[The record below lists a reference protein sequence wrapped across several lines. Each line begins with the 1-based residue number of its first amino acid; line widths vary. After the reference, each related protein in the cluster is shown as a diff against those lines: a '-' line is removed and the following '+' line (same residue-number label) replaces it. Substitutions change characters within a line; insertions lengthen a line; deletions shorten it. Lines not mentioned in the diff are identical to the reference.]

1 MRNLGVKN
9 NLGQESVS
17 LPPPSTVER
26 PNVTDQPAA
35 APIVSPSLFHYPV
48 AHEHDKRGHIAS
60 GETMQRIRARQ
71 MEPRTAVD
79 CHVRTRRRSRLD
91 G

>member
-1 MRNLGVKN
+1 MKDH
-9 NLGQESVS
+9 LGQESVS
-17 LPPPSTVER
+17 LPPRSTVER

-35 APIVSPSLFHYPV
+35 APIVSPSLFHYHYPQT
-48 AHEHDKRGHIAS
+48 HEHDQRGHIAT

-79 CHVRTRRRSRLD
+79 CHVRTRRRSRMD

>member
-1 MRNLGVKN
+1 MKN

-17 LPPPSTVER
+17 LPPRSTVER

-35 APIVSPSLFHYPV
+35 APIVSPSLFHFHHPDV
-48 AHEHDKRGHIAS
+48 REHDKRGHIAS
-60 GETMQRIRARQ
+60 GEMLQRIRARQ

>member
-1 MRNLGVKN
+1 MKN
-9 NLGQESVS
+9 PLGQESVS
-17 LPPPSTVER
+17 LPSRSTVER

-35 APIVSPSLFHYPV
+35 APIVSPALFHYPHPAV
-48 AHEHDKRGHIAS
+48 HEHDKRGHIAS
-60 GETMQRIRARQ
+60 GEMLQRIRARQ
-71 MEPRTAVD
+71 TEPRTAVD